1 MFSWNRLNTQENHV
15 PMELLRELVRRP
27 LPCTLT
33 SEADID
39 RLRVLRA
46 AGYIVAMLPRP
57 GSGSELGRV
66 LAITAQGREL
76 LAQLQENASA

>member
-76 LAQLQENASA
+76 AQLQENASA